1 MFNEKLS
8 PLCVFLGFIV
18 VVVTSIVLSLLNL
31 VIFENLITKNAPLNI
46 LEVSTG
52 PLIYSLAVI
61 VISVIFGIF
70 IAANMARYNSIYNAI
85 GVVTLY
91 VIFTYLISQSPSNMG
106 KYPQWYIVASYAVL
120 IPALIVGHSLSAKLS
135 KNT

>member
-8 PLCVFLGFIV
+8 PLGVFLGFIV
-18 VVVTSIVLSLLNL
+18 VVVTSIVLSLLSL
-31 VIFENLITKNAPLNI
+31 VIFSNLITKNAPLNI
-46 LEVSTG
+46 LEISTG

-61 VISVIFGIF
+61 VISVISGIF
-70 IAANMARYNSIYNAI
+70 VTANTAKYNSIYNAI

-91 VIFTYLISQSPSNMG
+91 VVFTYLLSQSPSNVG
-106 KYPQWYIVASYAVL
+106 KYPQWYVIAGYVVL
-120 IPALIVGHSLSAKLS
+120 IPALIVGHFSSNKIN